1 MSTIE
6 VGDQLSVP
14 VHPRQVQR
22 ITALHE
28 GFLYQHLY
36 AAACILSVGCEDGAS
51 IVIERDEDIEFVGD
65 GTRVYI
71 QVKTRNRPLQ
81 PADIEGS
88 IEQFQTI
95 RELHNQGTRSGSAR
109 LMIVTNTGIGPTL
122 TTASTSPDW
131 PKDILIAAPG
141 VEVGNFPP
149 AFAGIDEAFGWC
161 VERARNIPFGT
172 LPPETLVWKL
182 AARVQHAAAGAQ
194 NRTFSALEMKDLF
207 EQLLIQLQYLPDP
220 PSNYRPQIDEPLLV
234 TRARVR
240 MVVGFSGAGKTAWA
254 SQAVLHS
261 PVPVAYIDVAEM
273 PAAAVAVNVAR
284 ELAARFLGG
293 NMAALGGASLAEQ
306 SGLNVL
312 RLCARRLADDGTS
325 VQVIIDNA
333 HKLEAAALRSLI
345 DAAPELRFLCLAQP
359 WDGASEIEA
368 TYSIEAER
376 LGGWSTDEIAAE
388 FKDGGTPTSIENAIR
403 VRGLTGGLPLYVQ
416 NAAAIAAHE
425 FAADVLA
432 FCDAIEKRTNDRE
445 TAQEIILQA
454 MFESM
459 DDVTRKVS
467 AYLSFLEIPI
477 TRDELFAMLGESGLK
492 DQSIASSLRK
502 LRRSSLLIG
511 FQGNR
516 IALHDAVRPLAT
528 DARSQLEEGEVT
540 VALTKLA
547 LLLIETLPRKR
558 DVPRLGFLMRL
569 LPKVG
574 MTEVLVEMA
583 GYEMFHEQ
591 GDPRSLR
598 QELEIAADDP
608 AASASDR
615 FWANDALA
623 YWDSRD
629 GGNVDYRQI
638 ALMKSLVEEG
648 QLGLREQLNVAF
660 KEMMHWGTVKDRSRL
675 DAVFKSATKLPVD
688 AEARRLLRFN
698 YAVSLDRARAFADAR
713 QIADALIAEY
723 YEVIG
728 MKEADVFG
736 KSNAALRACLDEEVD
751 QEDLK
756 RLADSLALWSHIV
769 VAQDEPPYFRRIAAM
784 KFYYL
789 AQAARSV
796 VQTGLEIVD
805 DQLVFMA
812 DPAAA
817 RMTMEQHVLPMLR
830 ESQLTDM
837 ILPVRSMY
845 AIVLAW
851 NSEHSEARQELSVL
865 ARYDYD
871 NAGTA
876 MLEERRRFVDNI
888 IAKRVWLQRRVPPPP
903 IPPPALGLLPRRK
916 IGRNEPCSCGSGLK
930 YKKCCGGLQ
939 ADV

>member
-1 MSTIE
+1 MSTIDE
-6 VGDQLSVP
+6 RNELGAP

-36 AAACILSVGCEDGAS
+36 AAACILTVGRQDEAS

-88 IEQFQTI
+88 IEQFGAI
-95 RELHNQGTRSGSAR
+95 RELHEQGTRSGSAR
-109 LMIVTNTGIGPTL
+109 LMIITNTGIGPAL
-122 TTASTSPDW
+122 ATASRSPDW
-131 PKDILIAAPG
+131 SKDILIAAPN

-149 AFAGIDEAFGWC
+149 AFAGIEEAFEWC
-161 VERARNIPFGT
+161 VEKAKSIPFGT

-182 AARVQHAAAGAQ
+182 AARVQHAAAGGQ
-194 NRTFSALEMKDLF
+194 DRTFRAFGMKDLF

-220 PSNYRPQIDEPLLV
+220 PSNYRPQIDEPLLA
-234 TRARVR
+234 TRDRVR

-261 PVPVAYIDVAEM
+261 PEPVAYIDVAEM
-273 PAAAVAVNVAR
+273 PAAAVSVNVAR

-293 NMAALGGASLAEQ
+293 GMAVLGGASLAEQ

-333 HKLEAAALRSLI
+333 HKLGAAALRSLI
-345 DAAPELRFLCLAQP
+345 DAAPGLRFLCLAQP

-368 TYSIEAER
+368 IYSIETER
-376 LGGWSTDEIAAE
+376 LGGWSIDEIAAE
-388 FKDGGTPTSIENAIR
+388 FKDTGTPTSIENAMR

-416 NAAAIAAHE
+416 NSASITARE
-425 FAADVLA
+425 FGADVLA
-432 FCDAIEKRTNDRE
+432 FCEAIEKRTNDRE
-445 TAQEIILQA
+445 TAQEIILRA
-454 MFESM
+454 TFESM
-459 DDVTRKVS
+459 DDDTRAVS
-467 AYLSFLEIPI
+467 AYLSYLEIPI
-477 TRDELFAMLGESGLK
+477 TSDELFAMLGESGLR
-492 DQSIASSLRK
+492 DASIASSLRK
-502 LRRSSLLIG
+502 LRRSSLIIR
-511 FQGNR
+511 FQGSR
-516 IALHDAVRPLAT
+516 VALHDAVRPLAT
-528 DARSQLEEGEVT
+528 DARAQLEEGNDI
-540 VALTKLA
+540 AAQTKLA
-547 LLLIETLPRKR
+547 LLLIETLPKKR
-558 DVPRLGFLMRL
+558 DVPRLSFLMKL

-629 GGNVDYRQI
+629 GGRVNYRQI
-638 ALMKSLVEEG
+638 VLMKSLVEKG

-660 KEMMHWGTVKDRSRL
+660 KEMMHWGTEQDRPRL
-675 DAVFKSATKLPVD
+675 QAVFKTSSELPID
-688 AEARRLLRFN
+688 AEALRLLRYN
-698 YAVSLDRARAFADAR
+698 YAVALDRAQAFADAR
-713 QIADALIAEY
+713 QIADALIDEY
-723 YEVIG
+723 YQVIG
-728 MKEADVFG
+728 IREANVFG
-736 KSNAALRACLDEEVD
+736 KSNAALRACLDGEVD

-756 RLADSLALWSHIV
+756 RLADSLSLWSHIV

-805 DQLVFMA
+805 DYLVIMA

-817 RMTMEQHVLPMLR
+817 RMTMEQHVLPVLQ
-830 ESQLTDM
+830 ESQLTNM

-851 NSEHSEARQELSVL
+851 NGEYSEARQELSVL

-871 NAGTA
+871 AEGTA
-876 MLEERRRFVDNI
+876 MLDERRRFIDSI
-888 IAKRVWLQRRVPPPP
+888 IAKRVWLQRRMPPTP
-903 IPPPALGLLPRRK
+903 IPPAALGLLPKRK
-916 IGRNEPCSCGSGLK
+916 IGRNEPCSCGSGIK
-930 YKKCCGGLQ
+930 HKKCCGR
-939 ADV
+939 

>member
-1 MSTIE
+1 MSIIDEGKGLGTA
-6 VGDQLSVP
+6 

-36 AAACILSVGCEDGAS
+36 AVACILTVGRQSGAS

-65 GTRVYI
+65 GACVYI

-88 IEQFQTI
+88 IEQFQVI
-95 RELHNQGTRSGSAR
+95 RELHKQGMRSGSAR

-122 TTASTSPDW
+122 AAASMSPSW
-131 PKDILIAAPG
+131 SGDISIAAPG
-141 VEVGNFPP
+141 VEFGDFPP
-149 AFAGIDEAFGWC
+149 AFEGIEEAFQWC
-161 VERARNIPFGT
+161 VEKAGNIPFGT

-182 AARVQHAAAGAQ
+182 AARVQHAAAGGQ
-194 NRTFSALEMKDLF
+194 NRTFKASEMKDLF

-220 PSNYRPQIDEPLLV
+220 PTNYRPQIDEPLLV
-234 TRARVR
+234 TRDRVR
-240 MVVGFSGAGKTAWA
+240 VVVGFSGAGKTAWA

-261 PVPVAYIDVAEM
+261 PDAVAYIDVAEM

-306 SGLNVL
+306 SGLNIL
-312 RLCARRLADDGTS
+312 RLCARRLADEGTS
-325 VQVIIDNA
+325 VQVIVDNA
-333 HKLEAAALRSLI
+333 HKLEAAALRSII
-345 DAAPELRFLCLAQP
+345 DAAPGLRFLCLAQP
-359 WDGASEIEA
+359 WDGAVEIEA
-368 TYSIEAER
+368 IYSIEAER
-376 LGGWSTDEIAAE
+376 LGGWSIDEIAAE
-388 FKDGGTPTSIENAIR
+388 FKDAGAPTSIENAIR

-416 NAAAIAAHE
+416 NAASIAAHE
-425 FAADVLA
+425 FGADVLA
-432 FCDAIEKRTNDRE
+432 FCEAIEKRTNDRE
-445 TAQEIILQA
+445 TAQEIILRA
-454 MFESM
+454 TFESL
-459 DDVTRKVS
+459 DDCTRMVS
-467 AYLSFLEIPI
+467 AYLSYLEIPV
-477 TRDELFAMLGESGLK
+477 TKDELFTMLGESSLK
-492 DQSIASSLRK
+492 DETIALALRK

-511 FQGNR
+511 FQGSR
-516 IALHDAVRPLAT
+516 VALHDALRPLAT
-528 DARSQLEEGEVT
+528 DARAQLDDEKVT
-540 VALTKLA
+540 AALAKLA
-547 LLLIETLPRKR
+547 FSLIETLPKKR
-558 DVPRLGFLMRL
+558 DVPRLGFLMKL

-598 QELEIAADDP
+598 QELEIAAGDP

-615 FWANDALA
+615 FWAHDALA

-629 GGNVDYRQI
+629 GGQVNFQQI
-638 ALMKSLVEEG
+638 VLMKSLVEEG

-660 KEMMHWGTVKDRSRL
+660 KEMMHWGTVRDRSRL
-675 DAVFKSATKLPVD
+675 DAVFNVSNRLPID
-688 AEARRLLRFN
+688 AEARRLLRYN
-698 YAVSLDRARAFADAR
+698 YAVALDRARAFSDAR
-713 QIADALIAEY
+713 RIADSLILEY
-723 YEVIG
+723 FQVIG
-728 MKEADVFG
+728 IKEADVFG
-736 KSNAALRACLDEEVD
+736 KSNAALRDCIDAKVD

-769 VAQDEPPYFRRIAAM
+769 VTQDEHPYFRRIAAM

-805 DQLVFMA
+805 DYLVIMA

-817 RMTMEQHVLPMLR
+817 RMTMEQHVLPVLQ
-830 ESQLTDM
+830 ESQLTNM

-851 NSEHSEARQELSVL
+851 NGEYSDARQELSVL
-865 ARYDYD
+865 ARFDYD
-871 NAGTA
+871 AEGTA
-876 MLEERRRFVDNI
+876 MLEERRRFVDSI
-888 IAKRVWLQRRVPPPP
+888 IAKRAWLQRRVPPTP
-903 IPPPALGLLPRRK
+903 IPPVALKLPPK
-916 IGRNEPCSCGSGLK
+916 LKMGRNEPCSCGSGIK
-930 YKKCCGGLQ
+930 FKKCCGRL
-939 ADV
+939 

>member
-1 MSTIE
+1 MSTIDE
-6 VGDQLSVP
+6 GNQLGAP

-36 AAACILSVGCEDGAS
+36 AVACVLTVGRRDGAS
-51 IVIERDEDIEFVGD
+51 VVIERDEDIEVVGNGSRD
-65 GTRVYI
+65 YI

-88 IEQFQTI
+88 IEQFGAI
-95 RELHNQGTRSGSAR
+95 RELHEKGERPGSAR
-109 LMIVTNTGIGPTL
+109 LMIVTNTGIGPAL
-122 TTASTSPDW
+122 SAALASSGW
-131 PKDILIAAPG
+131 SKDILIAAPG
-141 VEVGNFPP
+141 DDMVDLPP
-149 AFAGIDEAFGWC
+149 AFNGIEEAFEWC
-161 VERARNIPFGT
+161 VEKARNIPFGT

-182 AARVQHAAAGAQ
+182 AARVQHAAAGGQDRSFKA
-194 NRTFSALEMKDLF
+194 SEMKDLF
-207 EQLLIQLQYLPDP
+207 EQLLVQLQYLPDP

-234 TRARVR
+234 TRDRVR
-240 MVVGFSGAGKTAWA
+240 VVVGFSGAGKTAWA

-261 PVPVAYIDVAEM
+261 PEPVAYIDVAEM

-284 ELAARFLGG
+284 ELAARFLSG

-312 RLCARRLADDGTS
+312 RLCARRLAEEGAS

-333 HKLEAAALRSLI
+333 HKLEAVALRSVI

-376 LGGWSTDEIAAE
+376 LGGWSIDEIAAE
-388 FKDGGTPTSIENAIR
+388 FKDTGTPTSIENAMR
-403 VRGLTGGLPLYVQ
+403 VRSLTGGLPLYVQ
-416 NAAAIAAHE
+416 NAASIAARE
-425 FAADVLA
+425 FGANVLA
-432 FCDAIEKRTNDRE
+432 FCEAIEKRTNDRE
-445 TAQEIILQA
+445 TAQEVILRA
-454 MFESM
+454 TFESM
-459 DDVTRKVS
+459 DDDARAVS
-467 AYLSFLEIPI
+467 AYLSYLEISI
-477 TRDELFAMLGESGLK
+477 TRDELFVMMGESGLK
-492 DQSIASSLRK
+492 DALIASSLRK
-502 LRRSSLLIG
+502 LRRSSLIIG
-511 FQGNR
+511 FQGSR
-516 IALHDAVRPLAT
+516 IALHDAVRPLAS
-528 DARSQLEEGEVT
+528 DARIYLEEGKAIA
-540 VALTKLA
+540 ALTKLA
-547 LLLIETLPRKR
+547 LLLIETLPKKR
-558 DVPRLGFLMRL
+558 DVPRLSFLMKL

-598 QELEIAADDP
+598 QELEIAAADP

-629 GGNVDYRQI
+629 GGIVDYRQI
-638 ALMKSLVEEG
+638 VLMKSLVEEG
-648 QLGLREQLNVAF
+648 QLGLREQLNIAF
-660 KEMMHWGTVKDRSRL
+660 KEMMHWGTEQDLPRL
-675 DAVFKSATKLPVD
+675 RTVFKTCNELPID
-688 AEARRLLRFN
+688 SEARRLLRYN
-698 YAVSLDRARAFADAR
+698 YAVALDRAQAFADAR
-713 QIADALIAEY
+713 QIADALIGEY

-728 MKEADVFG
+728 IKETDVLG
-736 KSNAALRACLDEEVD
+736 KSNAALRALLDDEVD

-756 RLADSLALWSHIV
+756 RLADSLALWCHIV
-769 VAQDEPPYFRRIAAM
+769 VSQDEPPYLRRIAAM

-805 DQLVFMA
+805 DYLVIMA

-830 ESQLTDM
+830 ESELTNM

-851 NSEHSEARQELSVL
+851 NGEFSEARQELSVL

-871 NAGTA
+871 AEGAA
-876 MLEERRRFVDNI
+876 MLDERRRFVDSI
-888 IAKRVWLQRRVPPPP
+888 IAKRVRLQKRLPPRP
-903 IPPPALGLLPRRK
+903 IPPALRGPEPRTK
-916 IGRNEPCSCGSGLK
+916 IGRNQPCSCGSGIK
-930 YKKCCGGLQ
+930 YKKCCGRP
-939 ADV
+939 